1 MNKKRDVKEMG
12 YKPRNQTQSAREKK
26 PQRKGKLS
34 SKNKEA
40 EVGIAHVN
48 EAGWPWRKKK
58 KQRQGAEG
66 LPLPLYS
73 LSAFRWLAPLSV
85 IYNT

>member
-1 MNKKRDVKEMG
+1 MG
-12 YKPRNQTQSAREKK
+12 YKPRNQTLSAREKK
-26 PQRKGKLS
+26 PRRKGKLS
-34 SKNKEA
+34 RKNKGT

-48 EAGWPWRKKK
+48 EAGWPWRIKK
-58 KQRQGAEG
+58 RWQGAGG

-73 LSAFRWLAPLSV
+73 LSASRWLSPLSV

>member
-1 MNKKRDVKEMG
+1 MG
-12 YKPRNQTQSAREKK
+12 YKPRNQTLSARERN

-34 SKNKEA
+34 RKSKET
-40 EVGIAHVN
+40 EVGIAHIN
-48 EAGWPWRKKK
+48 EAGWPWRIKKK
-58 KQRQGAEG
+58 RWQGAGG

-73 LSAFRWLAPLSV
+73 LSASRWLAPLLV